1 VVRVADRDHGRVRQ
15 QLGDGGDRRLGD
27 HDDTRARHH
36 GLGRPQKEHRRQ
48 VAAQGGVLLVV
59 GQHREGAVGRR
70 LRGLGPDAARGQ
82 LHRVEGEDV
91 VDESGRPD
99 ERRRPPRLEVRIEVR
114 VHLVETRE
122 RGLDHLGRV
131 ESALRRR
138 QHAAVDHHGSTDSAA
153 VLPHEGRGDEG
164 AHGVTHEDG
173 RRDVQ
178 FVKELLEVTGV
189 VVQGEARLGLA
200 AVAATADVDGEDR
213 VVATQP
219 LGEQV
224 PPVTVG
230 RDAVDAHDRAFAP
243 AGPAHVVQGDIV
255 ADLHVPVPEP

>member
-1 VVRVADRDHGRVRQ
+1 
-15 QLGDGGDRRLGD
+15 
-27 HDDTRARHH
+27 
-36 GLGRPQKEHRRQ
+36 
-48 VAAQGGVLLVV
+48 
-59 GQHREGAVGRR
+59 
-70 LRGLGPDAARGQ
+70 
-82 LHRVEGEDV
+82 
-91 VDESGRPD
+91 
-99 ERRRPPRLEVRIEVR
+99 
-114 VHLVETRE
+114 
-122 RGLDHLGRV
+122 
-131 ESALRRR
+131 
-138 QHAAVDHHGSTDSAA
+138 
-153 VLPHEGRGDEG
+153 
-164 AHGVTHEDG
+164 VTHEDG

-200 AVAATADVDGEDR
+200 AVATTADVDGEDR